1 MIIPGSGTMSLI
13 CKYKKCSCQ
22 IFFTA
27 VIQFIGG
34 LFFLFTILI
43 IFQELP
49 FSLFY
54 NLFFSEDKDEINTDF
69 IKFLDYFYTIGLCF
83 YFTGILL
90 ILISDYF
97 PNIENIKNVFSDSAG
112 LILNLFTGGLGTIFF
127 LEAYGELYKP
137 DGSTNTDICN
147 PPWDL
152 FDYICWMCRLSI
164 IICRHKN
171 CKTAMFVLMI
181 IIGGFIGYFGTL
193 YCIFF
198 SDIASKA
205 CKITYPIL
213 YGVFSIIFGL
223 YSLIYNI
230 NKNNEAACPIKKKI
244 NNKYQMIN
252 IDDVEIY
259 NYI

>member
-1 MIIPGSGTMSLI
+1 
-13 CKYKKCSCQ
+13 
-22 IFFTA
+22 
-27 VIQFIGG
+27 
-34 LFFLFTILI
+34 
-43 IFQELP
+43 
-49 FSLFY
+49 
-54 NLFFSEDKDEINTDF
+54 
-69 IKFLDYFYTIGLCF
+69 
-83 YFTGILL
+83 
-90 ILISDYF
+90 
-97 PNIENIKNVFSDSAG
+97 
-112 LILNLFTGGLGTIFF
+112 
-127 LEAYGELYKP
+127 
-137 DGSTNTDICN
+137 
-147 PPWDL
+147 
-152 FDYICWMCRLSI
+152 
-164 IICRHKN
+164 
-171 CKTAMFVLMI
+171 MFVLMI